1 MQASGFRVDITYL
14 DKDSSIVADKNPCCT
29 LCCATTQSVLYLG
42 RRVITFVPESKSLPA
57 TEKKDAL
64 TNDLTSLNISICCY
78 CKPYL
83 ESEVYPELHS
93 DVAAL
98 LIPNRK
104 RQMKDYGLALKQAV
118 RLNMIPM
125 TTLLLDTMTER
136 SELRTKIENRD
147 PNLKAKTRDLDVLE
161 ALEESLTSALQ
172 SNNYNM
178 TNLLLLRNLRL
189 SLR

>member
-1 MQASGFRVDITYL
+1 
-14 DKDSSIVADKNPCCT
+14 
-29 LCCATTQSVLYLG
+29 
-42 RRVITFVPESKSLPA
+42 
-57 TEKKDAL
+57 
-64 TNDLTSLNISICCY
+64 
-78 CKPYL
+78 
-83 ESEVYPELHS
+83 
-93 DVAAL
+93 
-98 LIPNRK
+98 
-104 RQMKDYGLALKQAV
+104 MKDYGLALKQAV